1 MRWLEETDKA
11 LKREAPKLVE
21 GLEIASLKLKQN
33 EHLFMNEEL
42 EMVAGRDKVEGESV
56 TDLAADAG

>member
-1 MRWLEETDKA
+1 MIRRGLMVM
-11 LKREAPKLVE
+11 APKQAE
-21 GLEIASLKLKQN
+21 GLEIASHKLKLN

-56 TDLAADAG
+56 TDLAADAD